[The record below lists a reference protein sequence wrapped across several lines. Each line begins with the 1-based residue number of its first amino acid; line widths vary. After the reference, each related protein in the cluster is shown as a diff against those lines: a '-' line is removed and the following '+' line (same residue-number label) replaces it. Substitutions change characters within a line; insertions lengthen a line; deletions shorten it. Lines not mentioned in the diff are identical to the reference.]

1 MLYKRSRRTEEK
13 NAEALLSALL
23 REVMP
28 DGGKIPVRQLSD
40 GRARAQLREKPFL
53 ALEVET
59 FRAEAK
65 SRTGAIRPT
74 GAERPAWTMQE
85 SFRAR
90 LLTET
95 KEEIFLFPSSPPS
108 PDLPSD
114 ISSCTDRPDPAA
126 ALAARLRAG
135 ANASHRQDVLS
146 RSRKIPVE
154 GKRAGGF
161 HLSPPLEGI
170 GTHQRAHRR
179 EDAGKSG
186 RRPGGRRPPGRSL

>member
-74 GAERPAWTMQE
+74 RSGTPGVDDAGELPGA
-85 SFRAR
+85 S
-90 LLTET
+90 
-95 KEEIFLFPSSPPS
+95 
-108 PDLPSD
+108 
-114 ISSCTDRPDPAA
+114 
-126 ALAARLRAG
+126 
-135 ANASHRQDVLS
+135 SHRNKGGDFPF
-146 RSRKIPVE
+146 PVFS
-154 GKRAGGF
+154 AV
-161 HLSPPLEGI
+161 
-170 GTHQRAHRR
+170 A
-179 EDAGKSG
+179 
-186 RRPGGRRPPGRSL
+186 